1 MVGYVDKK
9 GEHGLIVLV
18 PQKGQQWLSRFLRVG
33 IPQKEC
39 GKENT
44 RLILEFV
51 QRQGLKAEAAE
62 CCANYAYD
70 GIKAG
75 EAFLPSIEELK
86 CLYVNKRLVNQKLAL
101 ICGAK
106 MFVEWYYWSSSEYS
120 DYSVWSLSFRDGYV
134 ETRNKHYNTYARPV
148 LAF

>member
-62 CCANYAYD
+62 CCANYAHD
-70 GIKAG
+70 GVKAG
-75 EAFLPSIEELK
+75 EAFCQVLMSWNVFMKIRGL
-86 CLYVNKRLVNQKLAL
+86 L
-101 ICGAK
+101 IRS
-106 MFVEWYYWSSSEYS
+106 W
-120 DYSVWSLSFRDGYV
+120 L
-134 ETRNKHYNTYARPV
+134 
-148 LAF
+148 